1 MASQLWSMSVADVGH
16 SPAVINTN
24 NDATL
29 LKYRYTFTSR
39 YQDSSNDWLIGFQAK
54 DKTMTL
60 KEVMGTSYPVTSGIQ
75 LWHNIV
81 THMEQTMMEDL
92 NASSADWKASKNNA
106 ATISLKSTWKP
117 TFEWKEDR
125 LILKG
130 VPHEDVYAHDAQLNV
145 QPLSSVGIHVDLA
158 ETFGLLFKDKK
169 NQYQL
174 GPNLDFVLPTVNHNA
189 FTPPTRSTQRV
200 STGEHFC
207 LY

>member
-16 SPAVINTN
+16 SPAVSNTN
-24 NDATL
+24 NDDTL

-60 KEVMGTSYPVTSGIQ
+60 IEVMGTSYPVTSGIQ
-75 LWHNIV
+75 LWQNIV
-81 THMEQTMMEDL
+81 THMKQTMMEDL
-92 NASSADWKASKNNA
+92 NASSAAWKASKNNA
-106 ATISLKSTWKP
+106 ATILKSNWKP

-158 ETFGLLFKDKK
+158 EKFGLLFKDKK

-174 GPNLDFVLPTVNHNA
+174 GPNLDFVLPTVTYNA
-189 FTPPTRSTQRV
+189 STPPTRSNQRV
-200 STGEHFC
+200 SVVGRAFC
-207 LY
+207 RY

>member
-1 MASQLWSMSVADVGH
+1 MESQLWSMSVADVDH
-16 SPAVINTN
+16 SPAVSNTN
-24 NDATL
+24 NDDTL

-60 KEVMGTSYPVTSGIQ
+60 IEVMGTSYPVTSGIQ

-92 NASSADWKASKNNA
+92 NASSAAWKASKNNA
-106 ATISLKSTWKP
+106 ATILKSTWKP

-158 ETFGLLFKDKK
+158 EKFGLLFKEKK

-174 GPNLDFVLPTVNHNA
+174 GPNLTFVLPTVTYNA
-189 FTPPTRSTQRV
+189 STPPTRSNQRV